1 MNQTIVSPC
10 LIKVRNRWVKVYTE
24 KQKKQKSWSEI
35 TRSIDELFDRSIE
48 DYTILHKPHQ
58 VIITEPLKVYQQYHH
73 NTRNKIM
80 LWQDRNGTWYSTIS
94 PIDAK
99 IERAMIEANAEKVW
113 TEKERSGDALFDE
126 LFGG

>member
-10 LIKVRNRWVKVYTE
+10 LIKVKNRWVKVYTE
-24 KQKKQKSWSEI
+24 RQKKQKSWSEI

-58 VIITEPLKVYQQYHH
+58 VVITEPLKVYQQYHH

-99 IERAMIEANAEKVW
+99 IERAMIEANANKVW

-126 LFGG
+126 MFGG

>member
-10 LIKVRNRWVKVYTE
+10 LIKVKNRWVKVYAE

-58 VIITEPLKVYQQYHH
+58 VVITEPLKVYQ
-73 NTRNKIM
+73 
-80 LWQDRNGTWYSTIS
+80 
-94 PIDAK
+94 
-99 IERAMIEANAEKVW
+99 
-113 TEKERSGDALFDE
+113 
-126 LFGG
+126 